1 MKTNLGLKEN
11 AGQFAILVLIN
22 AFVGGMVGL
31 ERTLLPRLAEQEF
44 GLKVGSALL
53 SFIAVFGLTKAVA
66 NYFAGALANR
76 IGRKRLLVYGWL
88 AGLPVPVLLLL
99 APDWKVVLLAN
110 ALLGVNQGL
119 AWSSTVVMKM
129 DLVGE
134 KNRGLAMGLNEFA
147 GYVAV
152 AAVALLTGWLA
163 SAYGLRPY
171 PFLVGLGL
179 AGLGLLGSIF
189 LVNDTHRH
197 VALEARQT
205 GLGRVGSL
213 FWATTLWHPN
223 LSAVTQAGL
232 VNNLNDGMVWG
243 LLPVVL
249 ASRGYGLAQ
258 TGLLVAVYPAVWGM
272 AQLFTGLLADR
283 FCKKTLIGWG
293 MLAQG
298 LALLGFVW
306 AVSPLHFGLLSVALG
321 LGTAVV
327 YPTFLVAIA
336 ENTHPEERAAGVG
349 IFRFWRDFGYVV
361 GALLCGWLAEA
372 LGVGAAIAAIALLTV
387 LSAAVAGYRMRC
399 RTPDIGKANTPVLGQ
414 SLGEILVPAQPKL
427 TPRPSSEH
435 GWITPSF
442 PESGRRSESPAAPR
456 PRRRTPLPR
465 AWRCRP
471 PRGP

>member
-1 MKTNLGLKEN
+1 METKLGLKEN
-11 AGQFAILVLIN
+11 ARQFALLVVIN

-31 ERTLLPRLAEQEF
+31 ERTLLPQLAEQEF
-44 GLKVGSALL
+44 GLKIGTALL

-76 IGRKRLLVYGWL
+76 VGRKRLLVYGWL
-88 AGLPVPVLLLL
+88 AGLPVPLLL
-99 APDWKVVLLAN
+99 ALATDWNVVLLAN

-152 AAVALLTGWLA
+152 AVVAFLTGWLA
-163 SAYGLRPY
+163 STYGLRPY
-171 PFLVGLGL
+171 PFLLGEAL
-179 AGLGLLGSIF
+179 ALLGLLSSIF
-189 LVNDTHRH
+189 FVKDTHRH
-197 VALEARQT
+197 VALEAHRAASPR
-205 GLGRVGSL
+205 LGNL

-223 LSAVTQAGL
+223 LAAVTQAGL

-249 ASRGYGLAQ
+249 AAQGYGLAQ

-272 AQLFTGLLADR
+272 GQLFTGLLADR
-283 FCKKTLIGWG
+283 FCKKTLLVWG

-298 LALLGFVW
+298 LALLGFIG
-306 AVSPLHFGLLSVALG
+306 ASTPLHFVLLSVALG

-327 YPTFLVAIA
+327 YPTFLAAIA
-336 ENTHPEERAAGVG
+336 ENTHPEERAEGLG

-361 GALLCGWLAEA
+361 GALLCGWLTQAF
-372 LGVGAAIAAIALLTV
+372 GVGAAVGGIALLTV
-387 LSAAVAGYRMRC
+387 LSAGVAGYRMRC
-399 RTPDIGKANTPVLGQ
+399 ANPEAMLPDVN
-414 SLGEILVPAQPKL
+414 
-427 TPRPSSEH
+427 RPGTSVSV
-435 GWITPSF
+435 
-442 PESGRRSESPAAPR
+442 A
-456 PRRRTPLPR
+456 
-465 AWRCRP
+465 
-471 PRGP
+471 